1 MKTRYFPLILLFMLQ
16 VSCGQLNVTSSC
28 NCDSEKKVMADLEAE
43 LAKLKKQQNKIAIN
57 ISKNKTPQYG
67 LLTKTN
73 WKEIDQKLLQDK
85 VKQAWPAW
93 IYGCEEL
100 IKKDEWRKSCE
111 AANNLSS
118 PSNIEVIE
126 YLHMNFDLY
135 RAKNEDGSNEGLIT
149 GYYQPILRGSRK
161 ETKKYKIPLYA
172 PPLDLITVNL
182 SEIYPELKY
191 KRLRGRVEGNKLIPY
206 FTREEI
212 GKKEYPLQGN
222 ELLWVQN
229 PVESFFLEIQGSGV
243 IKFEDGSTTQVGY
256 ADQNGHPYRSM
267 GLALI
272 RQGELKRHKVSMQSI
287 KAWAKKNKSKLQR
300 FLNANPST
308 VFFRELP
315 QGLPGPIGALGVP
328 ISAERSVAIDR
339 KFIPL
344 GAPIFLTTTE
354 PNSKITLN
362 KLMIA
367 QDTGGAINGG
377 VRADFYW
384 GQGKIAG
391 SRAGSMKQSGKMWV
405 MLPKNFPFPKL
416 QK

>member
-1 MKTRYFPLILLFMLQ
+1 MLI
-16 VSCGQLNVTSSC
+16 SCGQLNEKKPC
-28 NCDSEKKVMADLEAE
+28 NCELEKNALKEIKAE
-43 LAKLKKQQNKIAIN
+43 LAELKKLQAPIINIPSNKIL
-57 ISKNKTPQYG
+57 QYG
-67 LLTKTN
+67 LLVKAQ
-73 WKEIDQKLLQDK
+73 WVEIEEKLQQDQ
-85 VKQAWPAW
+85 VNQAWSAW
-93 IYGCEEL
+93 VHGCEKL
-100 IKKDEWRKSCE
+100 INLNDWKVSCE
-111 AANNLSS
+111 AAKNLSL

-126 YLHMNFDLY
+126 YLHKHFDLY
-135 RAKNEDGSNEGLIT
+135 KAKNEDGSKKGLIT
-149 GYYQPILRGSRK
+149 GYYQPELKGSRTK
-161 ETKKYKIPLYA
+161 TKKYKITLYT
-172 PPLDLITVNL
+172 PPHDLITVDL
-182 SEIYPELKY
+182 SEVYPDLKY

-212 GKKEYPLQGN
+212 SKKDYPLQGN
-222 ELLWVQN
+222 ELLWVEN
-229 PVESFFLEIQGSGV
+229 SVESFFLEIQGSGV

-287 KAWAKKNKSKLQR
+287 KAWAKKNKRKLQR

-328 ISAERSVAIDR
+328 ISSERSVAIDR

-354 PNSKITLN
+354 PNSNVSLN

-384 GQGKIAG
+384 GQGKNAG
-391 SRAGSMKQSGKMWV
+391 SRAGSMKQSGEIWV
-405 MLPKNFPFPKL
+405 MLPKTFSFPKF
-416 QK
+416 

>member
-1 MKTRYFPLILLFMLQ
+1 MLQ

-28 NCDSEKKVMADLEAE
+28 NCDSEKKDMADLEAE

-384 GQGKIAG
+384 GQGKNAG
-391 SRAGSMKQSGKMWV
+391 SRAGSMKQSGEIWV
-405 MLPKNFPFPKL
+405 MLPKTFSFPKF
-416 QK
+416 

>member
-1 MKTRYFPLILLFMLQ
+1 LITKNISLILLLSLLN
-16 VSCGQLNVTSSC
+16 SCGQLNVQNSC
-28 NCDSEKKVMADLEAE
+28 DCELEKNALSEMGAE
-43 LAKLKKQQNKIAIN
+43 LAKLKTIKAPLIKISSN
-57 ISKNKTPQYG
+57 TTPQYG
-67 LLTKTN
+67 LLTKVQ
-73 WKEIDQKLLQDK
+73 WEEIEENLKQDEAS
-85 VKQAWPAW
+85 QAWPAW
-93 IYGCEEL
+93 LHGCEKL
-100 IKKDEWRKSCE
+100 IKKNDWKIACE
-111 AANNLSS
+111 KAKNLSS
-118 PSNIEVIE
+118 PSNMEVIN
-126 YLHMNFDLY
+126 YLHTYFNLY
-135 RAKNEDGSNEGLIT
+135 KAKNEDGSSKGLIT
-149 GYYQPILRGSRK
+149 GYYQPLLKGSRAK
-161 ETKKYKIPLYA
+161 TKKYKIPLYS
-172 PPLDLITVNL
+172 PPLDLITVEL

-206 FTREEI
+206 LTRKEI
-212 GKKEYPLQGN
+212 SKKDYPLQGN
-222 ELLWVQN
+222 ELLWVEN
-229 PVESFFLEIQGSGV
+229 SVESFFLEIQGSGV

-256 ADQNGHPYRSM
+256 ADQNGHPYRSL

-287 KAWAKKNKSKLQR
+287 KAWAKKNKRKLQK

-315 QGLPGPIGALGVP
+315 RGLPGPIGALGVP
-328 ISAERSVAIDR
+328 ISSERSVAIDR

-344 GAPIFLTTTE
+344 GAPIFLTTTK
-354 PNSKITLN
+354 PNSNVSLN

-391 SRAGSMKQSGKMWV
+391 SRAGSMKQSGEIWV
-405 MLPKNFPFPKL
+405 MLPKTFSFPKL

>member
-1 MKTRYFPLILLFMLQ
+1 MITKKISLILLLSLLI
-16 VSCGQLNVTSSC
+16 SCGQLNVQNSC
-28 NCDSEKKVMADLEAE
+28 DCELEKNALSEIEAE
-43 LAKLKKQQNKIAIN
+43 LAKLKNIKVPPIKISSNTI
-57 ISKNKTPQYG
+57 PQYG
-67 LLTKTN
+67 LLTKVQ
-73 WKEIDQKLLQDK
+73 WEEIEEKLQQDEAS
-85 VKQAWPAW
+85 QAWPAW
-93 IYGCEEL
+93 LHGCEKL
-100 IKKDEWRKSCE
+100 IKKNDWKIPCE
-111 AANNLSS
+111 EARNLSS
-118 PSNIEVIE
+118 PSSMEVIN
-126 YLHMNFDLY
+126 YLHTYFNLY
-135 RAKNEDGSNEGLIT
+135 KAKNEDGSSKGLIT
-149 GYYQPILRGSRK
+149 GYYQPLLKGSRAK
-161 ETKKYKIPLYA
+161 TKKYKIPLYS
-172 PPLDLITVNL
+172 PPLDLITVEL

-206 FTREEI
+206 LTRKEI
-212 GKKEYPLQGN
+212 SKKDYPLQGN
-222 ELLWVQN
+222 ELLWVEN
-229 PVESFFLEIQGSGV
+229 SVESFFLEIQGSGV

-256 ADQNGHPYRSM
+256 ADQNGHPYRSL

-272 RQGELKRHKVSMQSI
+272 RKGELKRHKVSMQSI
-287 KAWAKKNKSKLQR
+287 KAWAKKNKRKLQK

-315 QGLPGPIGALGVP
+315 RGLPGPIGALGVP
-328 ISAERSVAIDR
+328 ISSERSVAIDR

-354 PNSKITLN
+354 PNSNVSLN

-391 SRAGSMKQSGKMWV
+391 SRAGSMKQSGEIWV
-405 MLPKNFPFPKL
+405 MLPKTFSFPKL